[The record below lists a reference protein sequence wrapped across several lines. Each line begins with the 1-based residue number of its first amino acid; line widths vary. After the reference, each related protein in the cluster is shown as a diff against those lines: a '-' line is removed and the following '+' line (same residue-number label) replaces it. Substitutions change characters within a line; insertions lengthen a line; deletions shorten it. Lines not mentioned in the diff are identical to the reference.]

1 MTVFPEIDSGNLEW
15 GLKMP
20 ISSKFPGG
28 KDRALRNAA
37 LASAFILDQT
47 LHSDNFPNL
56 SSSTN
61 HIC

>member
-1 MTVFPEIDSGNLEW
+1 M
-15 GLKMP
+15 GLKMS
-20 ISSKFPGG
+20 ISSKFPGD
-28 KDRALRNAA
+28 KDMALRNAA

-61 HIC
+61 HIF